1 MKQYITLLLLALLVP
16 TFSFAQEEDEID
28 DISNYQSK
36 EKDAYYQEWKRN
48 YKPWKPLDENEI
60 MAYENAYFALEEIK
74 NYTPFQEG
82 EDHQRYY
89 YESLKPRFDDCP
101 ELAAKIDKRQVMRYE
116 KRESVEAIVYK
127 SYEYF
132 MASEP
137 SIYVAY
143 SEDQG
148 RSWTFYYTGITHCQ
162 PLCFKPQSKMPL
174 FNKQGDLQLEACL
187 LRQISSFW
195 LGHVSDYELVKDG
208 LLLTIDME
216 TLRKD
221 SDGDGLTDIEEA
233 RFMTDPFNSDTDGD
247 GIADGLD
254 LNPRMSVPRSDKTVV
269 YEYLIQFCFA
279 DTIPLTIPELCYA
292 NEKTRTVRIV
302 TDCPELQAVQPRTMR
317 VIVLSEEDYENSSK
331 YFVPMDSYHLSPM
344 FKVDDEEETY
354 LVSVSARSGFWDCL
368 VKKTDKGWKLDVI
381 SSGIF

>member
-1 MKQYITLLLLALLVP
+1 MKNYLTLLLLLLAP
-16 TFSFAQEEDEID
+16 AFSFAQEEDEVFD
-28 DISNYQSK
+28 EADYPSK
-36 EKDAYYQEWKRN
+36 EKDAYYQERVKN
-48 YKPWKPLDENEI
+48 YKPWRPLDENEI
-60 MAYENAYFALEEIK
+60 KAYKNAFFALEEITD
-74 NYTPFQEG
+74 YTPFQEG
-82 EDHQRYY
+82 EEHQRYY
-89 YESLKPRFDDCP
+89 YESLKPRFDACP
-101 ELAAKIDKRQVMRYE
+101 ELASKIDKRQVVRYE
-116 KRESVEAIVYK
+116 KRGSTEAIVYK
-127 SYEYF
+127 RYEYF
-132 MASEP
+132 LAFEP
-137 SIYVAY
+137 SVYVAY
-143 SEDQG
+143 SEDG
-148 RSWTFYYTGITHCQ
+148 GASWLHYYTGITLCQ
-162 PLCFKPQSKMPL
+162 PLYLKPQSPMPL
-174 FNKQGDLQLEACL
+174 FNKEGDLQLEACL

-233 RFMTDPFNSDTDGD
+233 RFMTDAFNSDTDGD

-254 LNPRMSVPRSDKTVV
+254 LNPRMSVPRSDKTAV
-269 YEYLIQFCFA
+269 YEYLIQLCFA
-279 DTIPLTIPELCYA
+279 DSIPLTIPELCYA